1 MEPCLD
7 WILEAW
13 PRAPAAAL
21 LAFSAFLADSEAAFF
36 SLPSLMAAWR
46 AAERASGRW
55 ARRSLITSSEAPT
68 MARCCLTVRRVRF
81 LATSWWGVSDL
92 TSCVEKH
99 VARGSLAAERSVFT
113 SSHSAQERSSLTDS
127 VPQRYPSCAASCR
140 GWSTRSCEGSCA
152 AGTETRSCR
161 SGSGRS
167 CCHHGCRACP
177 VSAVSTVL
185 RLPLRVCRHSMVRG
199 PAVSQSPT
207 PCALCS
213 CGAWARCGIAAWAGV
228 DGWGA
233 RGGTHLAR
241 VDLLA
246 GEGVVVGTHVGGVG
260 GYLGLVGVR
269 RRLDVRQFAL
279 GRGCRGRSDALLA
292 ER

>member
-1 MEPCLD
+1 MAQSCSCIPQRC
-7 WILEAW
+7 
-13 PRAPAAAL
+13 P
-21 LAFSAFLADSEAAFF
+21 FSS
-36 SLPSLMAAWR
+36 
-46 AAERASGRW
+46 ASG
-55 ARRSLITSSEAPT
+55 I
-68 MARCCLTVRRVRF
+68 
-81 LATSWWGVSDL
+81 
-92 TSCVEKH
+92 
-99 VARGSLAAERSVFT
+99 
-113 SSHSAQERSSLTDS
+113 AQSR
-127 VPQRYPSCAASCR
+127 QC
-140 GWSTRSCEGSCA
+140 GEGSCA
-152 AGTETRSCR
+152 GGRETRSCR

-279 GRGCRGRSDALLA
+279 GRGGRGRSDALLA
-292 ER
+292 EC

>member
-1 MEPCLD
+1 
-7 WILEAW
+7 
-13 PRAPAAAL
+13 
-21 LAFSAFLADSEAAFF
+21 
-36 SLPSLMAAWR
+36 
-46 AAERASGRW
+46 
-55 ARRSLITSSEAPT
+55 
-68 MARCCLTVRRVRF
+68 

-99 VARGSLAAERSVFT
+99 VARGSLAAERSVFS
-113 SSHSAQERSSLTDS
+113 SSHGAQERSSLTDS

-185 RLPLRVCRHSMVRG
+185 RLPLHVCRLSMVRG
-199 PAVSQSPT
+199 PAVLQSPM
-207 PCALCS
+207 CLVFV
-213 CGAWARCGIAAWAGV
+213 RCVGISTWAGA
-228 DGWGA
+228 DSWGA

-292 ER
+292 EC

>member
-1 MEPCLD
+1 MC
-7 WILEAW
+7 
-13 PRAPAAAL
+13 RK
-21 LAFSAFLADSEAAFF
+21 
-36 SLPSLMAAWR
+36 
-46 AAERASGRW
+46 
-55 ARRSLITSSEAPT
+55 ARRE
-68 MARCCLTVRRVRF
+68 RF
-81 LATSWWGVSDL
+81 
-92 TSCVEKH
+92 SCGG
-99 VARGSLAAERSVFT
+99 ADVFT
-113 SSHSAQERSSLTDS
+113 SWLGAQERSSLTDS

-185 RLPLRVCRHSMVRG
+185 RLCLPLHVCVCKQSMVRG
-199 PAVSQSPT
+199 PAIAPSS
-207 PCALCS
+207 CALCS
-213 CGAWARCGIAAWAGV
+213 CCAWARCAIAIPTWAGA
-228 DGWGA
+228 DSWGA

-279 GRGCRGRSDALLA
+279 RRGCRGRSDALLA
-292 ER
+292 EC